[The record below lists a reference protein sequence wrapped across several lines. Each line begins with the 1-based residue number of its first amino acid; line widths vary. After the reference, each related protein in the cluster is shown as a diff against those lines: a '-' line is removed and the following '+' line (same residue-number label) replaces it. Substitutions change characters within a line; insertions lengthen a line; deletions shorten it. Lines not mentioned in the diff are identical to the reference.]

1 MKRDEVLQLVAS
13 LAKRNQAVIF
23 IGNAYNARALC
34 ALDDQI
40 DFFYMVGS
48 MGLCPTLAAGFSHCM
63 QIPVIAIEGD
73 GNALMGLSGFPVASR
88 SAGGSFVHLVL
99 DNGLYESTGGQQA
112 LSSQVD
118 FVQVALGLG
127 YDLAHH
133 PEDLQSLESVLD
145 AALQGTH
152 RTFICVSTE
161 VSTGI
166 IHPRVPYHPRLIAQ
180 RFRDAV
186 LSRHTT
192 QERGLK

>member
-1 MKRDEVLQLVAS
+1 MTRDEVLRVVSIVAIE
-13 LAKRNQAVIF
+13 NGAVIF
-23 IGNAYNARALC
+23 IGNGYNARALC
-34 ALDDQI
+34 ALNDRPQ
-40 DFFYMVGS
+40 FFYMVGS
-48 MGLCPTLAAGFSHCM
+48 MSLCPTLAAGFSRFT
-63 QIPVIAIEGD
+63 QRPVIAVEGD
-73 GNALMGLSGFPVASR
+73 GNALMGLSGLPVVSR
-88 SAGGSFVHLVL
+88 AVRGPFVHIVL
-99 DNGLYESTGGQQA
+99 DNGLYESTGGQQT
-112 LSSQVD
+112 LSSKID

-127 YDLAHH
+127 YDWAHH

-186 LSRHTT
+186 LSRQNT
-192 QERGLK
+192 